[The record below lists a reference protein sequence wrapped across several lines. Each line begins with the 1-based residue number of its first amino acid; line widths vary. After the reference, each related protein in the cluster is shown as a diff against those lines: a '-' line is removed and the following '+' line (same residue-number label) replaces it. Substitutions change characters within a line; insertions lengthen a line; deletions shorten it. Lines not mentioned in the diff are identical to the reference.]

1 MLAKSKKFLA
11 LFLTLCMVVG
21 TMSTAAIAVEEGDT
35 DGTEPTAC
43 EHVWDEGTVTK
54 EPTCTE
60 AGEKTFT
67 CTLCGEK
74 NVSEVEAT
82 GHTYEN
88 GVCTGCGAEEPK
100 EPEDMTQESLQAAI
114 DAAEAGSTVTLTG
127 NVALTGTIN
136 ITKSLTLDLNSFG
149 LNGSSV
155 DQLILINS
163 TGGEAVDVTI
173 QNGTL
178 DGGKSE
184 GRGDEYVRGGA
195 IYSTAGQSSTLT
207 VKNCTFVNNAAGIGS
222 ALWTDS
228 SLYMENCTVKNN
240 VGTVG
245 TNYSSAVAVKGP
257 TTSEGADAPKV
268 PSVTITSC
276 TFEGN
281 GRDDPGALGGA
292 VYMLGVDTVVVS
304 GGSFTNNLGGTG
316 GAVYC
321 SNSNS
326 VSFTG
331 VTFTGNSG
339 VSGSGGGGA
348 YADNTKNLSFDG
360 CTFTNNT
367 GNGMGGAICSGLQCS
382 LTVTNCTFT
391 ENTTS
396 GNGGA
401 ISHQSGPAVIS
412 DSTFT
417 GNTAAAM
424 GGAILVADTL
434 TKDTTLKLERCTI
447 KESTG
452 GYGGA
457 LAIQGLNSS
466 DFGFYVVPATV
477 DSETTITN
485 STGTVYGGAVYSSY
499 VDLDLGA
506 DITGATSPNFGG
518 AVYAY
523 LGDLNVTGDI
533 TGAVGANYGG
543 AIYAN
548 QSNVTVSS
556 SITGNSVTL
565 HSTGVNGYGG
575 GIASLYGTLT
585 ITEGAAVYNNT
596 AEGAGDDIYSLGME
610 GYPNVL
616 NLPTA
621 DKMSGDLTLTGGE
634 KITGWYVD
642 GLKGA
647 DTTARWSVDGYYE
660 EYTPVADETTYLAL
674 KAAHGEP
681 YVPTPSYDYY
691 RATVNYLDKD
701 TGEKIAASYTTPSRI
716 EGSRYDVSEYD
727 AIAIDGY
734 TYDSTS
740 GDALSGILNSDK
752 TINVYYVAE
761 ETDIDDGET
770 PTTDLPDN
778 PDPDEGGETD
788 IPDEGTP
795 TTDLPDEPG
804 TETEIP
810 DGETPAGNLPQT
822 GTTSNAGLFQTIS
835 GVFLCLAVV
844 FGGVTVVLFRKE
856 REQA

>member
-35 DGTEPTAC
+35 DGTEPTVC
-43 EHVWDEGTVTK
+43 EHVWDTGTVTK

-60 AGEKTFT
+60 AGEMTFT
-67 CTLCGEK
+67 CTVCEEK
-74 NVSEVEAT
+74 DVRVVEAT

-136 ITKSLTLDLNSFG
+136 ITKSLTLDLNGFG

-155 DQLILINS
+155 DQLILIKS
-163 TGGEAVDVTI
+163 TDGEAVNVTI
-173 QNGTL
+173 RNGTL

-207 VKNCTFVNNAAGIGS
+207 VENCTFVNNAAGIGS

-228 SLYMENCTVKNN
+228 SLYMEGCTVDSN
-240 VGTVG
+240 VGAPG
-245 TNYSSAVAVKGP
+245 TNYSSAVAVVGP

-268 PSVTITSC
+268 PSVTITGC
-276 TFEGN
+276 TFEDN

-292 VYMLGVDTVVVS
+292 VYMLGINIAKVS
-304 GGSFTNNLGGTG
+304 GCSFTNNQGGTG

-326 VSFTG
+326 LSYTNVE
-331 VTFTGNSG
+331 FTGNSG

-367 GNGMGGAICSGLQCS
+367 AGGMGGAICSGAQNS

-391 ENTTS
+391 DNSATA

-417 GNTAAAM
+417 GNSATVM
-424 GGAILVADTL
+424 GGAILVADTF
-434 TKDTTLKLERCTI
+434 TMDTTLELKNCTI
-447 KESTG
+447 KDSTG

-457 LAIQGLNSS
+457 LAIQGIKNS
-466 DFGFYVVPATV
+466 YILPATV
-477 DSETTITN
+477 DSKTTIKD
-485 STGTVYGGAVYSSY
+485 STGTVYGGAVYAAY
-499 VDLDLGA
+499 VDLNLGA
-506 DITGATSPNFGG
+506 TITGSSGVNYGG
-518 AVYAY
+518 AVYANQAT
-523 LGDLNVTGDI
+523 LTVTG
-533 TGAVGANYGG
+533 T
-543 AIYAN
+543 
-548 QSNVTVSS
+548 
-556 SITGNSVTL
+556 ITGNAVAL
-565 HSTGVNGYGG
+565 TGEGKNGFGG

-585 ITEGAAVYNNT
+585 IAEGAAVYNNT
-596 AEGAGDDIYSLGME
+596 AAGAGDDIYSMGME

-616 NLPTA
+616 TLPAA
-621 DKMSGDLTLTGGE
+621 DKMSGDLTLTDGE
-634 KITGWYVD
+634 KITGWYMD

-647 DTTARWSVDGYYE
+647 DATARWSVDGYYE
-660 EYTPVADETTYLAL
+660 AYTPVENETTYLAL

-691 RATVNYLDKD
+691 RVTVNYLDKD
-701 TGEKIAASYTTPSRI
+701 SGSKIASSYVSDKLR
-716 EGSRYDVSEYD
+716 EGTKYDVSEYD

-740 GDALSGILNSDK
+740 GDALTGVVNGDK

-822 GTTSNAGLFQTIS
+822 GTTSNAGLFQAIS

>member
-21 TMSTAAIAVEEGDT
+21 TLSTAAIAVEEGDT
-35 DGTEPTAC
+35 DGTEPAAC

-60 AGEKTFT
+60 AGEMTFT
-67 CTLCGEK
+67 CTLCEEK
-74 NVSEVEAT
+74 DVRVVEAL
-82 GHTYEN
+82 GHSYEN
-88 GVCTGCGAEEPK
+88 GVCTVCGAEEPGK
-100 EPEDMTQESLQAAI
+100 EPEEPQDMTEESLQAAI

-136 ITKSLTLDLNSFG
+136 ITKSLVLDLGGFS

-155 DQLILINS
+155 DQLILIKS
-163 TGGEAVDVTI
+163 TSGEAVDVTI

-184 GRGDEYVRGGA
+184 GRGNEYVRGGA
-195 IYSTAGQSSTLT
+195 IYSTAGLSSTLT
-207 VKNCTFVNNAAGIGS
+207 VKNCTFTNNAAGIGS

-228 SLYMENCTVKNN
+228 SLYMENCTVDSN
-240 VGTVG
+240 VGAPG
-245 TNYSSAVAVKGP
+245 TNYSSAVAVVGP

-268 PSVTITSC
+268 PSVTITGC
-276 TFEGN
+276 TFEDN
-281 GRDDPGALGGA
+281 GRDDPSALGGA
-292 VYMLGVDTVVVS
+292 LYMLGVDKAQVS
-304 GGSFTNNLGGTG
+304 DSSFTNNQGGTG

-326 VSFTG
+326 ATYTNVE
-331 VTFTGNSG
+331 FTGNSG
-339 VSGSGGGGA
+339 VSGSGGGGV
-348 YADNTKNLSFDG
+348 YTDNTKNLSFDG

-367 GNGMGGAICSGLQCS
+367 AGGMGGAICSGAQNS

-391 ENTTS
+391 GNSATA

-401 ISHQSGPAVIS
+401 ISHQSGPAVIA

-417 GNTAAAM
+417 GNSATVM
-424 GGAILVADTL
+424 GGAILVADTF
-434 TKDTTLKLERCTI
+434 TMDTTLELKNCTI
-447 KESTG
+447 EDSTG

-457 LAIQGLNSS
+457 LAIQGIKNS
-466 DFGFYVVPATV
+466 YILPATV
-477 DSETTITN
+477 DSQTTITN
-485 STGTVYGGAVYSSY
+485 STGTVYGGAVYAAY
-499 VDLDLGA
+499 VDLNLGA
-506 DITGATSPNFGG
+506 TITGSNGVNYGG
-518 AVYAY
+518 AVYANQST
-523 LGDLNVTGDI
+523 LTVTG
-533 TGAVGANYGG
+533 A
-543 AIYAN
+543 
-548 QSNVTVSS
+548 
-556 SITGNSVTL
+556 ITGNAVALTSE
-565 HSTGVNGYGG
+565 GKNGFGG

-585 ITEGAAVYNNT
+585 IAEGAAVYNNT
-596 AEGAGDDIYSLGME
+596 AAGAGDDIYSMGME

-616 NLPTA
+616 TLSA
-621 DKMSGDLTLTGGE
+621 AGKMSGDLTLTGGE

-647 DTTARWSVDGYYE
+647 DATARWSVDDYYD
-660 EYTPVADETTYLAL
+660 EYTPVEKETTYLAL

-681 YVPTPSYDYY
+681 YSPSYMYY
-691 RATVNYLDKD
+691 HVTVNYLDKD
-701 TGEKIAASYTTPSRI
+701 NGRSIASSYTSPSHI
-716 EGSRYDVSEYD
+716 EGSSYDVSSYD

-740 GDALSGILNSDK
+740 GDALTGVLNGNK
-752 TINVYYVAE
+752 VVNVYYVADE

-778 PDPDEGGETD
+778 PDPTDPGEGGETE

-822 GTTSNAGLFQTIS
+822 GTTSNAGLFQAIS

-856 REQA
+856 RNQG

>member
-35 DGTEPTAC
+35 DGTEPAAC

-60 AGEKTFT
+60 AGEMTFT
-67 CTLCGEK
+67 CTLCEEK
-74 NVSEVEAT
+74 DVRVVEAL
-82 GHTYEN
+82 GHSYEN
-88 GVCTGCGAEEPK
+88 GVCTVCGAEEPGK
-100 EPEDMTQESLQAAI
+100 EPEEPQDMTQESLQAAI

-127 NVALTGTIN
+127 NVALTGTIT
-136 ITKSLTLDLNSFG
+136 ITKSLVLDLGGFS

-155 DQLILINS
+155 DQLILIKS
-163 TGGEAVDVTI
+163 TSGEAVDVTV

-195 IYSTAGQSSTLT
+195 IYSTAGLSSTLT
-207 VKNCTFVNNAAGIGS
+207 VKNCTFTNNAAGIGS

-228 SLYMENCTVKNN
+228 SLYMENCTVDSN
-240 VGTVG
+240 VGAPG
-245 TNYSSAVAVKGP
+245 TNYSSAVAVVGP

-268 PSVTITSC
+268 PSVTITGC
-276 TFEGN
+276 TFEDN
-281 GRDDPGALGGA
+281 GRDDPSALGGA
-292 VYMLGVDTVVVS
+292 LYMLGVDKVQVS
-304 GGSFTNNLGGTG
+304 DSSFTNNQGGTG

-326 VSFTG
+326 VTYTN
-331 VTFTGNSG
+331 VEFTGNSG
-339 VSGSGGGGA
+339 VSGSGGGGV
-348 YADNTKNLSFDG
+348 YTDNTKNLSFDG

-367 GNGMGGAICSGLQCS
+367 AGGMGGAICSGAQNS

-391 ENTTS
+391 GNSATA

-401 ISHQSGPAVIS
+401 ISHQSGPAVIA

-417 GNTAAAM
+417 GNSATVM
-424 GGAILVADTL
+424 GGAILVADTF
-434 TKDTTLKLERCTI
+434 TMDTTLELKNCTI
-447 KESTG
+447 EDSTG

-457 LAIQGLNSS
+457 LAIQGIKNS
-466 DFGFYVVPATV
+466 YILPATV
-477 DSETTITN
+477 DSQTTITN
-485 STGTVYGGAVYSSY
+485 STGTVYGGAVYAAY
-499 VDLDLGA
+499 VDLNLGA
-506 DITGATSPNFGG
+506 TITGSNGVNYGG
-518 AVYAY
+518 AVYANQST
-523 LGDLNVTGDI
+523 LTVTG
-533 TGAVGANYGG
+533 T
-543 AIYAN
+543 
-548 QSNVTVSS
+548 
-556 SITGNSVTL
+556 ITGNAVALTSE
-565 HSTGVNGYGG
+565 GKNGFGG

-585 ITEGAAVYNNT
+585 IAEGAAVYNNT
-596 AEGAGDDIYSLGME
+596 AAGAGDDIYSMGME

-616 NLPTA
+616 TLPA
-621 DKMSGDLTLTGGE
+621 AGKMSGDLTLTGGE

-647 DTTARWSVDGYYE
+647 DTTARWSVDDYYD
-660 EYTPVADETTYLAL
+660 EYTPVEKETTYLAL

-681 YVPTPSYDYY
+681 YSPSYMYY
-691 RATVNYLDKD
+691 HVTVNYLDKD
-701 TGEKIAASYTTPSRI
+701 NGRSIASSYTSPSHI
-716 EGSRYDVSEYD
+716 EGSSYDVSAYD

-740 GDALSGILNSDK
+740 GDALTGVLNGNK
-752 TINVYYVAE
+752 VVNVYYVADE

-770 PTTDLPDN
+770 PTTDLPDE
-778 PDPDEGGETD
+778 PDPTDPGEGGETE

-822 GTTSNAGLFQTIS
+822 GTTSNAGLFQAIS

-856 REQA
+856 RNQA